1 MKKSLVLAMAMA
13 LGVTASAYA
22 ANPFSDVPAGHWAYD
37 SISKLAAAGVIEGYG
52 DDTFR
57 GDRLM
62 TRYEMAQIVAKAM
75 AKGANVDKLAA
86 EFADELDALGVRVAA
101 LEKKSD
107 NVKIT
112 GQFRYHYESYKQG
125 SYEEGKDSTK
135 GHTSKLRTR
144 LTFTGKVNDNWNYVG
159 LIENQ
164 QDLTDNTGNEGTN
177 FQRAYL
183 EGRLG
188 GVKVTAGRFN
198 QNLVEG
204 EVYGNRMDGIDIKYG
219 NKIRLG
225 AYYGKPT
232 GAGATITYATSE
244 KKKDGKWVDFKDQD
258 SMKYDRMWGVNAA
271 ADLGKNVVFSVGY
284 DEFKDF
290 EDSVGNDVKSVEFN
304 RIEKAKVFNAGLK
317 YNAKDFTLGATY
329 LHSNGGA
336 LRTVEDFKEGSK
348 SGGFVFA
355 TYKGAK
361 ADKVGSW
368 GIGVRYYHMPA
379 GLIVNSWDTSKPLGE
394 QVYEAGP
401 EKYTVGSALL
411 WEGYKGIYAKANVTV
426 AKNMIAGIQYW
437 DLKGRESNVKNKTL
451 WSELVVTF

>member
-112 GQFRYHYESYKQG
+112 GQFRYHYETYKQG
-125 SYEEGKDSTK
+125 SYVAGKADKK

-144 LTFTGKVNDNWNYVG
+144 LTLTGKVNDNWSYVG

-164 QDLTDNTGNEGTN
+164 QDLTDNAGNETTN

-183 EGRLG
+183 QGRLG
-188 GVKVTAGRFN
+188 GVKVTAGR
-198 QNLVEG
+198 QDYVLVDG
-204 EVYGNRMDGIDIKYG
+204 EVYGTRMDGIDIKYG
-219 NKIRLG
+219 DKVRLG

-232 GAGATITYATSE
+232 DMASLSYQTT
-244 KKKDGKWVDFKDQD
+244 KDGVKWTTEQEAR
-258 SMKYDRMWGVNAA
+258 YDRMWGVNAA
-271 ADLGKNVVFSVGY
+271 ADLGKYFTLGVGY
-284 DEFKDF
+284 DEFGDFSDYGTTERVKFKD
-290 EDSVGNDVKSVEFN
+290 
-304 RIEKAKVFNAGLK
+304 IEKSKIFNAGLK
-317 YNAKDFTLGATY
+317 YKAKDFTLGATY
-329 LHSNGGA
+329 LHSNGGV
-336 LRTVEDFKEGSK
+336 LRTDNPSFGK
-348 SGGFVFA
+348 SAKNGFFVA
-355 TYKGAK
+355 ADYKGAK

-368 GIGVRYYHMPA
+368 GIGVKYYQMPA
-379 GLIVNSWDTSKPLGE
+379 GIAANNWATGNALGTFTEKDGDNARYSIAKP
-394 QVYEAGP
+394 
-401 EKYTVGSALL
+401 LL
-411 WEGYKGIYAKANVTV
+411 WEGYKGFFAKANVTV
-426 AKNMIAGIQYW
+426 AKNMIASIQYW
-437 DLKGRESNVKNKTL
+437 DLKGRESDVKNKAL
-451 WSELVVTF
+451 WTDFVVTF

>member
-112 GQFRYHYESYKQG
+112 GQVRYHYSSYKDG
-125 SYEEGKDSTK
+125 DAKT
-135 GHTSKLRTR
+135 HAHKLRSR
-144 LTFTGKVNDNWNYVG
+144 WLFTGKVNDTWDYVG
-159 LIENQ
+159 MLQNE
-164 QDLTDNTGNEGTN
+164 QDFTNNVGDETTD

-188 GVKVTAGRFN
+188 GVKVVGGRYN
-198 QNLVEG
+198 KTRLAMGDQ
-204 EVYGNRMDGIDIKYG
+204 YGTRFDGIDLTYGSKIKL
-219 NKIRLG
+219 N

-232 GAGATITYATSE
+232 NMKALFKSTATAAPTE
-244 KKKDGKWVDFKDQD
+244 EGKDGKALRGKADEA
-258 SMKYDRMWGVNAA
+258 WGVNVS
-271 ADLGKNVVFSVGY
+271 ADLGKVVTLFAGY
-284 DEFKDF
+284 DEYKASNSAVDAGDDSDFGKAVDGVANGKDKVFDVGVDFKLGKDF
-290 EDSVGNDVKSVEFN
+290 K
-304 RIEKAKVFNAGLK
+304 
-317 YNAKDFTLGATY
+317 LGATY
-329 LHSNGGA
+329 LHAKLDDKVEGASNNGVIVA
-336 LRTVEDFKEGSK
+336 AS
-348 SGGFVFA
+348 
-355 TYKGAK
+355 YKGAVASK
-361 ADKVGSW
+361 PGTW
-368 GIGVRYYHMPA
+368 GLAAKYYHTPA
-379 GLIVNSWDTSKPLGE
+379 GFFVAPGWEDGHSATVN
-394 QVYEAGP
+394 A
-401 EKYTVGSALL
+401 AR
-411 WEGYKGIYAKANVTV
+411 EGAKGFYAKANYTV
-426 AKNMIAGIQYW
+426 AKNIVADVEYW
-437 DLKGRESNVKNKTL
+437 DLKTRETEVKSKTL
-451 WSELVVTF
+451 FTALYFTF